1 MKNKENKII
10 ENEEE
15 NRSDRSE
22 KHALVGY
29 PLFSLSITHSLA
41 S

>member
-15 NRSDRSE
+15 NKSDRSE
-22 KHALVGY
+22 KHVLVGS